1 MTSLPVAESRDAT
14 ASRDAGATVHAFWQ
28 LTKPGVTRLVMVTML
43 CGALLAPARIDWL
56 RLCVALF
63 STALVVAGA
72 NALNMYLERESDRA
86 MERTRGRPLPSGRL
100 QPEAAFW
107 FGMMLGGV
115 GYAGLGMAVN
125 PTAALLA
132 AIALLSYVLVY
143 TPLKRVTPLALHVG
157 AVPGALPPLI
167 GWASVHEQL
176 TLEAWLLFA
185 ILFCWQLPHF
195 MAIALFRQREY
206 ERAGLV
212 VHPSVYGVKSTKRQ
226 IALTSL
232 VLVGVSQLPALLG
245 AAGGVYLGVALA
257 SGALFLAWALAGLR
271 ADAGLRWARS
281 LFFASMPYL
290 VVVLGA
296 LVLERRLL

>member
-1 MTSLPVAESRDAT
+1 MNTLPIAESRDALGT
-14 ASRDAGATVHAFWQ
+14 LHAFWQ

-43 CGALLAPARIDWL
+43 CGALLAPARIEWV

-100 QPEAAFW
+100 APEAAFW
-107 FGMMLGGV
+107 FGMMVGGV

-132 AIALLSYVLVY
+132 AVALLSYVLVY
-143 TPLKRVTPLALHVG
+143 TPLKRITPLALYAG
-157 AVPGALPPLI
+157 AVPGALPPVI
-167 GWASVHEQL
+167 GWASVHEHL
-176 TLEAWLLFA
+176 TVEAWLLFA
-185 ILFCWQLPHF
+185 ILFVWQLPHF
-195 MAIALFRQREY
+195 LAIAVFRQREY

-212 VHPSVYGVKSTKRQ
+212 VHPSVRGLRATKHQ
-226 IALTSL
+226 IVLTSVLL
-232 VLVGVSQLPALLG
+232 VAVSLLPALLG
-245 AAGGVYLGVALA
+245 FAGLAYLGVATV
-257 SGALFLAWALAGLR
+257 SGAVFLGWAIAGLR
-271 ADAGLRWARS
+271 QAAGPRWARS

-296 LVLERRLL
+296 LVLERRLF

>member
-1 MTSLPVAESRDAT
+1 MNILPVVESRDALGT
-14 ASRDAGATVHAFWQ
+14 LHAFWQ

-43 CGALLAPARIDWL
+43 CGALLAPAPIDWV

-100 QPEAAFW
+100 APEAAFW
-107 FGMMLGGV
+107 FGMMVGGV

-132 AIALLSYVLVY
+132 AVALLSYVLVY
-143 TPLKRVTPLALHVG
+143 TPLKRITPWALHVG
-157 AVPGALPPLI
+157 AVPGALPPVI

-176 TLEAWLLFA
+176 TVEAWLLFA
-185 ILFCWQLPHF
+185 ILFVWQLPHF
-195 MAIALFRQREY
+195 LAIAVFRQREY

-212 VHPSVYGVKSTKRQ
+212 VHPSLRGLRASKRQ
-226 IALTSL
+226 IVLNSVLLVAVSL
-232 VLVGVSQLPALLG
+232 LPALLG
-245 AAGGVYLGVALA
+245 FAGLAYLIVAAV
-257 SGALFLAWALAGLR
+257 SGAVFLGWAIAGLR
-271 ADAGLRWARS
+271 QAAGPRWARS

-296 LVLERRLL
+296 LVLERRLF